1 MLTAMYGH
9 CDSFDIVYEKV
20 SEGLWQ
26 AEVPADLSDGK
37 YVVDIF
43 GIDDTGFIVYWS
55 GILYM
60 YDSRVVRL
68 ELLQDSCVIFYD
80 STDDI
85 QVLDPFEELEILL
98 SPVTILC
105 KGVRTMMCNGVPS
118 IKFVLGEKKYVWF
131 KVVSKVEQTF
141 TITAATWELKR
152 VDEVV
157 ASGTCEIDG
166 TDTVRILLEPPAYG
180 AYTLYVSYTIPP
192 EVKKAQV
199 SVLVN

>member
-105 KGVRTMMCNGVPS
+105 KG
-118 IKFVLGEKKYVWF
+118 
-131 KVVSKVEQTF
+131 
-141 TITAATWELKR
+141 
-152 VDEVV
+152 
-157 ASGTCEIDG
+157 
-166 TDTVRILLEPPAYG
+166 G
-180 AYTLYVSYTIPP
+180 AYYDVQWCTEY
-192 EVKKAQV
+192 
-199 SVLVN
+199 